1 MIRQRHKAV
10 WCAVTVLIGLC
21 FLSLMLWWSH
31 EPSDQRRTLS
41 QWLKMLDNPSTATN
55 VQTSTALRRMA
66 AKAAVRLVPM
76 LDASDSAFRLRAVQL
91 ARKQHIAEIQFT
103 PASVRWQ
110 RAGKA
115 FEIMGD
121 RAMAAAPSL
130 VSLLVRRVT
139 QPPERERQFD
149 GSISRRDSADRAAAA
164 SGCLGSA
171 AIPYLRPA
179 LYSEHATVRQT
190 EIDVLVGIASYCTLE
205 TVSESIKLLED
216 SNPKIR
222 KAGACVLGEFPTRP
236 KLAIPRLER
245 TLGDVSP
252 SVRRQAALAL
262 GRFGAHA
269 SNCVA
274 ALRQACS
281 DVAPEVRDAA
291 AVTLA
296 QIGGGADS
304 SKDAGTPD
312 SRSKE

>member
-10 WCAVTVLIGLC
+10 WFAVTVLIGLC
-21 FLSLMLWWSH
+21 FLSFMLWGSR
-31 EPSDQRRTLS
+31 EPSDQGSTLS
-41 QWLKMLDNPSTATN
+41 QWLKTLDNPSTATN
-55 VQTSTALRRMA
+55 VQTITALRRMA
-66 AKAAVRLVPM
+66 PEAAVRLVPM
-76 LDASDSAFRLRAVQL
+76 LDASDSAFSLRAVQL
-91 ARKQHIAEIQFT
+91 AGKQHFVQIEFT

-110 RAGKA
+110 RAEKA

-121 RAMAAAPSL
+121 RAVAAAPSL

-139 QPPERERQFD
+139 QPPEREGQFD
-149 GSISRRDSADRAAAA
+149 ESISRRDSADRAAAA
-164 SGCLGSA
+164 LGCLGYA

-190 EIDVLVGIASYCTLE
+190 GIDVLAGIASYSTPE
-205 TVSESIKLLED
+205 TVSELIKLLED
-216 SNPKIR
+216 SNPKVR
-222 KAGACVLGEFPTRP
+222 KTGAYVLGKFPTRP

-252 SVRRQAALAL
+252 SVRRQAALTL

-269 SNCVA
+269 SNSVA

-291 AVTLA
+291 AVALA
-296 QIGGGADS
+296 QIGGEAVS
-304 SKDAGTPD
+304 SKDAATPD
-312 SRSKE
+312 FRSKK